1 MDLDFPIEEPVALVM
16 ATALLMDL
24 STQTQ
29 SSESEEDDLDDIFFE
44 PPPPKSKSKPA
55 PKPVSR
61 LEFPWLAQGHCMITH
76 RKEALT
82 TPFSRVSDEV
92 QKDLE
97 KAEKTKGGLQRVLT
111 ALKGIG
117 RKVANKEAISV
128 FKSDNKGEEG
138 GTAGE
143 ASESVLECVCRILVT
158 EAAIQQ
164 SMLKKKHKA
173 KPIRQMCNF
182 GLIPPG
188 GVLGTIGI
196 PGEIVPTRDHLHI
209 QEYSNK
215 VYWKFAPY
223 LESVRHVLESLTPI
237 NAVLTSSA
245 RTSEYASK
253 LHINPTIKGFMMCRL
268 KASKS
273 SMRSW
278 WRA

>member
-1 MDLDFPIEEPVALVM
+1 MDLDFPTEEPVAPVV

-24 STQTQ
+24 STRTQ

-44 PPPPKSKSKPA
+44 PPPPKPKSKPA

-61 LEFPWLAQGHCMITH
+61 LEFPWLARGRRKIAH

-92 QKDLE
+92 RKDLE

-128 FKSDNKGEEG
+128 FKSDNEGEEG

-143 ASESVLECVCRILVT
+143 ASESVFECVRRILVT

-173 KPIRQMCNF
+173 KPIRQTRSF
-182 GLIPPG
+182 DLIPPG
-188 GVLGTIGI
+188 GVLGTIGV
-196 PGEIVPTRDHLHI
+196 PGEIVPTRDHLRIH
-209 QEYSNK
+209 EYSNK

-223 LESVRHVLESLTPI
+223 LESVRRVLESPTPV

-253 LHINPTIKGFMMCRL
+253 LRINPTIKGFMMCGF

-273 SMRSW
+273 STRSW
-278 WRA
+278 RRT

>member
-1 MDLDFPIEEPVALVM
+1 
-16 ATALLMDL
+16 MDL
-24 STQTQ
+24 STWTQ
-29 SSESEEDDLDDIFFE
+29 SSESEADDLDDIFFK
-44 PPPPKSKSKPA
+44 PPLPKPKSKLA

-61 LEFPWLAQGHCMITH
+61 LEFPWLARGCRKIAH

-92 QKDLE
+92 RKDLE

-128 FKSDNKGEEG
+128 FKSDNEGEEG

-143 ASESVLECVCRILVT
+143 ASESVFECVRRILVT

-173 KPIRQMCNF
+173 KPIRQTRSF
-182 GLIPPG
+182 DLIPPG
-188 GVLGTIGI
+188 GVLGTIGV
-196 PGEIVPTRDHLHI
+196 PGEIVPTRDHLRIH
-209 QEYSNK
+209 EYSNK

-223 LESVRHVLESLTPI
+223 LESVRRVLESPTPV

-253 LHINPTIKGFMMCRL
+253 LRINPTIKGFMMCGF

-273 SMRSW
+273 STRSW
-278 WRA
+278 RRT